1 MPLGAPDALAV
12 LGKQTGVFVALGFFI
27 FYSELVCVCV
37 WGGDGLIPLSVE
49 FKSLEAR
56 AEGGEGKGQKRE
68 RETAS
73 TLGQE

>member
-27 FYSELVCVCV
+27 FYSELVCVGG
-37 WGGDGLIPLSVE
+37 GGDGLIPLSVE

-56 AEGGEGKGQKRE
+56 TEGEEGKGQKRE

-73 TLGQE
+73 TLGRE